1 MLSWQVS
8 HTPPQILIKSHI
20 SYSRGALLAGLTSSQ
35 CPNMSSENTA
45 LLKSHIHIIV
55 TPNLF
60 DLFLLL
66 QKTHSQAIIY
76 LDVVKS
82 RVQADD
88 PSKPLYR
95 GTLDCVRQSY
105 KRLVDRSPNS
115 TGFVLDFFKD
125 NRTIIRFWISIR
137 TIVQSSAAPF
147 APGKLLQTMYE
158 ESSHQQSLSFFSTKT
173 QGLTN

>member
-1 MLSWQVS
+1 MHQNDPFPVFDGLGGLLERRKHERWMGFFLGWRPCRGALLAGLTYTSS
-8 HTPPQILIKSHI
+8 NCHKSHI

-35 CPNMSSENTA
+35 CPNMSSENTP

-66 QKTHSQAIIY
+66 QKTPSQAIIY

-115 TGFVLDFFKD
+115 TVFVLDFYKD
-125 NRTIIRFWISIR
+125 NRTIISS
-137 TIVQSSAAPF
+137 TICTF
-147 APGKLLQTMYE
+147 AD
-158 ESSHQQSLSFFSTKT
+158 
-173 QGLTN
+173 NV

>member
-1 MLSWQVS
+1 MMHQNVPNPVFDGLGEFLERRKHERWMGLFLGWR
-8 HTPPQILIKSHI
+8 PC
-20 SYSRGALLAGLTSSQ
+20 RGALLAGFTSSQ

-66 QKTHSQAIIY
+66 QKTPSQAIIY

-105 KRLVDRSPNS
+105 KRLV
-115 TGFVLDFFKD
+115 G
-125 NRTIIRFWISIR
+125 
-137 TIVQSSAAPF
+137 Q
-147 APGKLLQTMYE
+147 
-158 ESSHQQSLSFFSTKT
+158 
-173 QGLTN
+173 